1 MIDSG
6 AFRRHTSALL
16 LAAAPAI
23 ALVAGLTAFAM
34 SRADLAAWIF
44 GAGVVPVLAALL
56 TTIVQSLRRG
66 EFGLDIIAA
75 LSMTGAL
82 LAQETLAGVV
92 VALMYSG
99 GLLLEDFA
107 QGRAQREMS
116 ALLGRVARS
125 AQVYRD
131 NGLVETLIE
140 LLLPGDRILIRA
152 GEVVPTD
159 GRVARGPAML
169 DESSLTGE
177 PLPVLRNDG
186 ADVASGVANA
196 GAPFDVVVTRL
207 AAESTYAGIVRLVDA
222 ARLSKAPMAR
232 LADRYALGFLAVTLV
247 LAGAAWIFTGDP
259 KRALA
264 VLVVAT
270 PCPLILAVPVA
281 IVAGMSRAAKRGLL
295 VKSARVLEIL
305 PNIRT
310 LLIDKTGTL
319 TDGQA
324 RVTSVTPPKGL
335 DEAKFI
341 TAAASLAQASQHVIS
356 QALVAEARSRGLTL
370 LAPTGVVEAAGDG
383 LSGHVGNNHLTIG
396 RPSFVAVSVG
406 GLTKEETPPVAGTTV
421 LAIAID
427 GVQAGRVVFAD
438 RLRTDA
444 VDTLNAVRAGGIKR
458 IVLLTGDQP
467 AIAREVGNLLGVDL
481 VIAEATPAA
490 KVLAVK
496 AEGSHGP
503 TMMVGDGINDAPAL
517 AAADIGVA
525 LGARGAAAASEAADI
540 VLLVDRLDRVAEAMT
555 IARRT
560 RTIALQSVIVG
571 LSLSSVGMIAAALGY
586 LPPLAGALVQE
597 AIDVAVVVNALRA
610 LGSGELHK
618 A

>member
-1 MIDSG
+1 MIDNS
-6 AFRRHTSALL
+6 AFKRHASALM

-44 GAGVVPVLAALL
+44 GSGVVPVLVALL
-56 TTIVQSLRRG
+56 ITIIQSLRRG

-82 LAQETLAGVV
+82 LAHETLAGVV

-116 ALLGRVARS
+116 ALLGRVARN

-159 GRVARGPAML
+159 GRVARGPATL

-177 PLPVLRNDG
+177 SLPVLRSDG

-196 GAPFDVVVTRL
+196 GAPFDIVVTRL

-247 LAGAAWIFTGDP
+247 LAGAAWMVTGDP

-324 RVTSVTPPKGL
+324 RVTSVTPPNGL

-356 QALVAEARSRGLTL
+356 QALVAEARSRDLTL
-370 LAPTGVVEAAGDG
+370 LAPADVVEAAGDG
-383 LSGHVGNNHLTIG
+383 LSGRVGNNQLIIG
-396 RPSFVAVSVG
+396 RPRFVAASVG
-406 GLTKEETPPVAGTTV
+406 GPTKEETPPVSGTTV
-421 LAIAID
+421 LAVAID

-444 VDTLNAVRAGGIKR
+444 VETLNSVRAGGINR

-467 AIAREVGNLLGVDL
+467 DIARDVGNLLGVDL

-496 AEGSHGP
+496 EEGSHGP

-540 VLLVDRLDRVAEAMT
+540 VLLVDRIDRVAEAMT

-571 LSLSSVGMIAAALGY
+571 LSLSSIGMIAAALGY

-597 AIDVAVVVNALRA
+597 AIDIAVVVNALRA
-610 LGSGELHK
+610 LGSGEPHK

>member
-6 AFRRHTSALL
+6 AFRRHNRALL

-23 ALVAGLTAFAM
+23 ALFAGLTAFAM
-34 SRADLAAWIF
+34 SRADLAAWLF

-107 QGRAQREMS
+107 QGTAQREMS

-125 AQVYRD
+125 AQVYRN

-159 GRVARGPAML
+159 GRVARGPAIL

-177 PLPVLRNDG
+177 SLPVVRSDG

-207 AAESTYAGIVRLVDA
+207 AAESTYAGIARLVDA

-232 LADRYALGFLAVTLV
+232 LADRYALGFLAVTLA
-247 LAGAAWIFTGDP
+247 LAGAAWIVTGDP

-295 VKSARVLEIL
+295 VKSAHVLEVL
-305 PNIRT
+305 PQIRT

-324 RVTSVTPPKGL
+324 RVTSVALPKGH

-341 TAAASLAQASQHVIS
+341 AAAASLAQASQHVIS
-356 QALVAEARSRGLTL
+356 QALVLEARSRGLTL

-383 LSGHVGNNHLTIG
+383 LSGHVGNNQLTIG
-396 RPSFVAVSVG
+396 RPSFVAASVG
-406 GLTKEETPPVAGTTV
+406 GQTKEEIPAPGTTV
-421 LAIAID
+421 LAVAID

-444 VDTLNAVRAGGIKR
+444 VETLNSVRAGGIKR
-458 IVLLTGDQP
+458 IVLLTGDQTD
-467 AIAREVGNLLGVDL
+467 IARDMGNLLGVDL

-525 LGARGAAAASEAADI
+525 LGARGSAAASEAADI
-540 VLLVDRLDRVAEAMT
+540 VLLVDRLDRVAEAMA

-597 AIDVAVVVNALRA
+597 AIDIAVVVNALRA